1 MSDTVPDSAFSEI
14 YHGPVAEGGVMAGT
28 DPLDSDGLL
37 PLALSRPR
45 EALARAR
52 QVLAGRPPPALASVA
67 HQTAGVVLRDLG
79 DIRAGTAELRTAL
92 RLARRTGSVERE
104 ADALAALG
112 VALIQAGRTTAGLAA
127 LDLAVQLASGTL
139 AGRVLHRRGNM
150 LRALGR
156 YEPALDDL
164 RAAVSILQRG
174 GDQMWAARALN
185 ARGVAYLD
193 IGSPRRADADFH
205 AAGLLFAETGQ
216 ELEAVQTV
224 QNRGC
229 AAASA
234 GDLPAAISLLDEAAA
249 RYWPL
254 NVPTPSLSIDRCAVL
269 LAAGLTGDALAE
281 ADAAISA
288 VGQTRGAWSMK
299 AELLLM
305 GASCALA
312 AARPQP
318 ALDRARAAD
327 RFFRAQGSAWGQA
340 HAGLV
345 LARAR
350 YAAGPASGPL
360 LRTADR
366 AASALEALGSP
377 ESAQARLL
385 AGRVALDLGRRADA
399 DEHLARAAEGRRR
412 GTAMSR
418 ATGWLAEALRAQ
430 AAGDPR
436 RLLGAC
442 RRGLAVLDE
451 HRFTLGATELRA
463 QATAHGAELAAI
475 AQRHAARSG
484 PPRLLLAWSERWRA
498 TALAVPAA
506 RLAPGTDLSA
516 GLAALRRVT
525 AELETARRQ
534 GVPANALQREQM
546 RLESAVRASTLR
558 TRGTGGT
565 VGARAAAGTAGAR
578 AAAGTAGAG
587 PASRPGGTGGR
598 VAIADVLDQLDETV
612 LLEIVDVDGVLHV
625 LACHRGRVRQY
636 TAGTAADA
644 VRGGDFA
651 RFALRRLARARP
663 EDDLGSARAI
673 LAAAGPRL
681 QDALLGP
688 AAAGLGDGPVVIVPP
703 GRLHSIPWALLP
715 ALTDRVFSVAPSAG
729 AWLRAH
735 SAPPP
740 GRRHVT
746 LARGPGLVTGGA
758 EVPAVAELYDDVAVL
773 SGPEATAA
781 RVLSALDGAWLG
793 HIAAHGSFRADS
805 PLFSALRMHDGP
817 LTVYDFEQLRRA
829 PYWLILSSCDS
840 GVLAPAGADELLGLV
855 SSLLPLGTAGIIAGV
870 VPLNDHAVVPLM
882 VNLHRHLRTGLSLA
896 QALQRA
902 RRDAAGDPLQHAAAL
917 SLVTLGAG

>member
-1 MSDTVPDSAFSEI
+1 
-14 YHGPVAEGGVMAGT
+14 MAGT
-28 DPLDSDGLL
+28 DLLDADGLL
-37 PLALSRPR
+37 PLAHSRPR
-45 EALARAR
+45 EALAQAR
-52 QVLAGRPPPALASVA
+52 RILAGRPPPALASVA
-67 HQTAGVVLRDLG
+67 HQAAGVVLRDLG
-79 DIRAGTAELRTAL
+79 DVGAGVTELRTAL
-92 RLARRTGSVERE
+92 RLARQTGSVERE
-104 ADALAALG
+104 ADVLAALG
-112 VALIQAGRTTAGLAA
+112 VALVQAGRTAAGLAA
-127 LDLAVQLASGTL
+127 LDRAAQLASGML
-139 AGRVLHRRGNM
+139 AGRVLHRRGAV
-150 LRALGR
+150 LRDLGR
-156 YEPALDDL
+156 YAAALDDL
-164 RAAVSILQRG
+164 RGAISILQRG
-174 GDQMWAARALN
+174 GDRLWAARALN
-185 ARGVAYLD
+185 ARGVAYLG
-193 IGSPRRADADFH
+193 IGSPGRADADFH
-205 AAGLLFAETGQ
+205 AAGRLYAGTDQ
-216 ELEAVQTV
+216 ELEAVGMV
-224 QNRGC
+224 HNRGC
-229 AAASA
+229 AAAYA

-249 RYWPL
+249 RYRPL

-281 ADAAISA
+281 ADAAITA
-288 VGQTRGAWSMK
+288 ADQARGPSSIK

-318 ALDRARAAD
+318 ALERARAAA
-327 RFFRAQGSAWGQA
+327 RFFRVQGSAWGQA

-350 YAAGPASGPL
+350 YAAGPATGPL
-360 LRTADR
+360 LR
-366 AASALEALGSP
+366 AAAEAAAALEAIGSP

-385 AGRVALDLGRRADA
+385 AGRVALDLGRLADA
-399 DEHLARAAEGRRR
+399 DRHLARAAESRRR
-412 GTAMSR
+412 GAAMAR

-430 AAGDPR
+430 AAGDAR

-463 QATAHGAELAAI
+463 QATAHGAELAAL
-475 AQRHAARSG
+475 AQRHAARAG

-506 RLAPGTDLSA
+506 RLAPGTELGA

-525 AELETARRQ
+525 GELETARRQ
-534 GVPANALQREQM
+534 GVPADALQREQL
-546 RLESAVRASTLR
+546 RLEGAVRASTLR
-558 TRGTGGT
+558 TRGAGGT
-565 VGARAAAGTAGAR
+565 ASAHPAAGTSK
-578 AAAGTAGAG
+578 AG
-587 PASRPGGTGGR
+587 PARRAGGAGRAGRASLAGGG
-598 VAIADVLDQLDETV
+598 VDIAELLDQLGETV
-612 LLEIVDVDGVLHV
+612 LLEIVDVDGILHV
-625 LACHRGRVRQY
+625 LACHRGRVRRY
-636 TAGTAADA
+636 TAGTAGDA
-644 VRGGDFA
+644 VRAGDFA

-663 EDDLGSARAI
+663 DDDLGSARAI

-681 QDALLGP
+681 ADALLGP

-715 ALTDRVFSVAPSAG
+715 ALRDRVFSVAPSAG

-735 SAPPP
+735 AAAPPA
-740 GRRHVT
+740 RRHVT

-758 EVPAVAELYDDVAVL
+758 EVPAVAGLYDDVTVL
-773 SGPEATAA
+773 GGPQATAG
-781 RVLSALDGAWLG
+781 RVLAALDGAWLG

-829 PYWLILSSCDS
+829 PYRLILSSCDS

-882 VNLHRHLRTGLSLA
+882 VNLHRHLRTSPSLA
-896 QALQRA
+896 AALHRA
-902 RRDAAGDPLQHAAAL
+902 RRDAAADPLQHAAAL
-917 SLVTLGAG
+917 SLITLGAG